1 MAEIAGNM
9 NIETVTVGAYDEN
22 CHVIWDWR
30 FNALVIDPGANPER
44 IEKVIQANRLK
55 VVAFLITHGHADHI
69 GALPALHST
78 HPAPVAISREDAPW
92 AFSPVNQLPPHYP
105 PLKSPP
111 EISRVLTDGQEWKD
125 GELLYRVIS
134 TPGHSPGC
142 VCFYFPDVHAVFTGD
157 TLFQSSVGRTDLPG
171 GSARALTESLKKLR
185 DLPDETTVF
194 PGHGPETTI
203 GIEKRTNYFLRRS
216 SRP

>member
-1 MAEIAGNM
+1 M
-9 NIETVTVGAYDEN
+9 
-22 CHVIWDWR
+22 
-30 FNALVIDPGANPER
+30 
-44 IEKVIQANRLK
+44 
-55 VVAFLITHGHADHI
+55 
-69 GALPALHST
+69 
-78 HPAPVAISREDAPW
+78 
-92 AFSPVNQLPPHYP
+92 
-105 PLKSPP
+105 
-111 EISRVLTDGQEWKD
+111 
-125 GELLYRVIS
+125 IS